1 MMQAVIIHGPQG
13 CGKTRHAKDFCELYG
28 CTAEMLDQN
37 PQLAHRVFEPTFNH
51 RSLA

>member
-28 CTAEMLDQN
+28 YITAARDRKLSRARYQGE
-37 PQLAHRVFEPTFNH
+37 A
-51 RSLA
+51 A